1 MGSSDAVDGRAGGE
15 FGAAVSQ
22 GHWRLL
28 MVVMAVAAG
37 CGTGSPFHYIAVSGG
52 VAYEDGSLLPVEQLV
67 LNFHSRIPDAD
78 AGRRPP
84 TGTVLV
90 DPRSGR
96 FRTGRS
102 RDAGG
107 VVAGQHRVTL
117 HLPGRIPLP
126 AAVAAEDY
134 CDPTRTPIV
143 VDTNDQPLRIVV
155 VKPK

>member
-1 MGSSDAVDGRAGGE
+1 M
-15 FGAAVSQ
+15 AA
-22 GHWRLL
+22 
-28 MVVMAVAAG
+28 AAG
-37 CGTGSPFHYIAVSGG
+37 CGAGSPFPYTAVSGG

-67 LNFHSRIPDAD
+67 LNFHSQA
-78 AGRRPP
+78 AGVEARRRPP

-117 HLPGRIPLP
+117 HLPGRMPVP

-134 CDPTRTPIV
+134 CDPIRTPIL
-143 VDTNDQPLRIVV
+143 VDTADQPLRIVV
-155 VKPK
+155 RKPK